1 MHDLASAHVGLALHL
16 AKQTRERRAIL
27 AIKSQNGGARSTCT
41 GSMEGLYSPDR
52 LGEPS
57 SASILD

>member
-1 MHDLASAHVGLALHL
+1 MHDLASAHVGLALHF

-27 AIKSQNGGARSTCT
+27 AIKSQNGGAKSKCT
-41 GSMEGLYSPDR
+41 GSMEGLYNPDR

-57 SASILD
+57 SASFLD